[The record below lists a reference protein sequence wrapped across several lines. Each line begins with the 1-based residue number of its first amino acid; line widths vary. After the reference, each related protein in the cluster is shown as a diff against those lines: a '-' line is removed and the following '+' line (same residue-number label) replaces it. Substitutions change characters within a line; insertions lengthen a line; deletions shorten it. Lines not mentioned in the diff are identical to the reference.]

1 MSDSGANV
9 VLSCQNLSKFYVQG
23 KRRIDVIC
31 GVNLELRA
39 AERVAILGRSG
50 SGKSTL
56 LHLLAGLDT
65 PDEGVVE
72 VGGVPMSAADN
83 NARAAIRCAD
93 MGFVYQNHHL
103 LPEFTALENIAMPL
117 RIAGNTKHQAEAAAV
132 ELLADIGLAD
142 RATHLPS
149 ELSGGERQRVAVA
162 RALAGRP
169 KVVLADEPTGN
180 LDEENA
186 VQVMNL
192 LSALSESHATAFL
205 VVTHDT
211 SMLGNFDR
219 ILKLESGTI
228 SAQEANSSV

>member
-1 MSDSGANV
+1 MSDRGGNV

-65 PDEGVVE
+65 PDEGSVE
-72 VGGVPMSAADN
+72 VGGVEMSAADN
-83 NARAAIRCAD
+83 NARAAIRCTD

-117 RIAGNTKHQAEAAAV
+117 RIAGNRKHQAEAAAV
-132 ELLADIGLAD
+132 ELLADVGLAD

-186 VQVMNL
+186 VHVMNL
-192 LSALSESHATAFL
+192 LRALSESHATAFL

-211 SMLGNFDR
+211 SMLGIFDR
-219 ILKLESGTI
+219 VLKLESGTI
-228 SAQEANSSV
+228 SAQEANLSV